1 MSEENQEQK
10 ACESKEKCKKCRLVP
25 GIILGLVVIVVL
37 IFWGIWMFLGTIIRT
52 GVQQVGSAVTKC
64 DIKVE
69 DVSVSLL
76 RGKVSIRNLVVG
88 NPEGFKTANAFS
100 LGLVHVSMKPLSVFS
115 DRIIIDEILVEAP
128 ELTYELALTKLTS
141 NLGQMQ
147 KNVEEALVSETAPE
161 QKDEKAAKEAQEEKA
176 TEKKPGKKVQ
186 INHVR
191 VADGKIRLSATIA
204 QGAALP
210 IPLPTIDLKDI
221 GKERDVSGIEAA
233 ATVLKETLTSA
244 VSVGSDA
251 AKSLGG
257 GVKEALKSG
266 GSGVA
271 GAVKG
276 VKNFVKDLK
285 DTVKGVKNN
294 VSEEKK

>member
-10 ACESKEKCKKCRLVP
+10 ACENKGKCKKCRLVSSV
-25 GIILGLVVIVVL
+25 ILALVVVVIVVL
-37 IFWGIWMFLGTIIRT
+37 LGVWMFLGTVIRT

-88 NPEGFKTANAFS
+88 NPEGFKTANAFT
-100 LGLVHVSMKPLSVFS
+100 LGSVDVSMKPLSVLS

-128 ELTYELALTKLTS
+128 ELTYELALSKLTS

-147 KNVEEALVSETAPE
+147 KNVEEFLASDSAPE
-161 QKDEKAAKEAQEEKA
+161 QKTEEKKDEKAPEKE
-176 TEKKPGKKVQ
+176 KPGKKVQ

-191 VADGKIRLSATIA
+191 VSGGKIRLSATPA
-204 QGAALP
+204 QGVALP
-210 IPLPTIDLKDI
+210 IPLPTIDLNDI
-221 GKERDVSGIEAA
+221 GKEKEVSGLEAT
-233 ATVLKETLTSA
+233 ATVLKETLSSA
-244 VSVGSDA
+244 VSVGSEG

-257 GVKEALKSG
+257 GVKEVLKSG
-266 GSGVA
+266 GEGVA
-271 GAVKG
+271 GVVKG
-276 VKNFVKDLK
+276 VKEFVKDVK
-285 DTVKGVKNN
+285 DTVKGIKDDVK
-294 VSEEKK
+294 EEKK